1 MNDEILI
8 FILVR
13 GFLLVGGMRVLFGKL
28 LMFQAMGFVCAMLV
42 LVKSGKLTLH
52 GDACI
57 ADYPNTML
65 FFLSVKSL
73 Y

>member
-1 MNDEILI
+1 ME
-8 FILVR
+8 
-13 GFLLVGGMRVLFGKL
+13 VLFERL
-28 LMFQAMGFVCAMLV
+28 LMFQVMGFVCAMLV

-65 FFLSVKSL
+65 FFFSVEGL
-73 Y
+73 D

>member
-1 MNDEILI
+1 M
-8 FILVR
+8 
-13 GFLLVGGMRVLFGKL
+13 LFDRL

-65 FFLSVKSL
+65 FFFFVRQGIRLKLEDTLIAQVRPL
-73 Y
+73 RV